1 MTESVSEQ
9 EEVGWSKVVK
19 EGSDNK
25 EFGLSELSELQQ
37 DVRSQ
42 VQEGVVTRD
51 LGPASPALR
60 VTAPCASLGKARVA
74 CTTTVAAPSTGGS
87 ASNAGS

>member
-1 MTESVSEQ
+1 MEQLGVAMMGSGYPEDFRREVIVSSSLLPALEM
-9 EEVGWSKVVK
+9 KVK
-19 EGSDNK
+19 
-25 EFGLSELSELQQ
+25 
-37 DVRSQ
+37 